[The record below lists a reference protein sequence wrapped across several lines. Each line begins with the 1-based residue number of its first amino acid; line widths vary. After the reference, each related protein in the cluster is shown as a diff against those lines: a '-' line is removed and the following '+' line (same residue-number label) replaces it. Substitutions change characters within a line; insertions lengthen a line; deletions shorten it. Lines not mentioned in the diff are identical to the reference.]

1 MRLSNI
7 VTRKGDSG
15 QTSIGSGETVSKDHP
30 RVQAMGA
37 IDHLNSTIGW
47 SIVEA
52 DNLLIKDLECVQND
66 LFDLGADLA
75 VPNLENKKLKKNRLE
90 WLEKKIENI
99 NNKLKPLSEF
109 VLPGGSEL
117 SSRIHLARSE
127 CKNAERRLVS
137 IHKKSNNLH
146 IPYLNRLSDYL
157 FVLARFANSEK
168 GQKENM
174 WNNSVSNEL

>member
-1 MRLSNI
+1 M
-7 VTRKGDSG
+7 
-15 QTSIGSGETVSKDHP
+15 
-30 RVQAMGA
+30 
-37 IDHLNSTIGW
+37 
-47 SIVEA
+47 
-52 DNLLIKDLECVQND
+52 
-66 LFDLGADLA
+66 
-75 VPNLENKKLKKNRLE
+75 
-90 WLEKKIENI
+90 ENI

-127 CKNAERRLVS
+127 CRNAERRLVS

-157 FVLARFANSEK
+157 FVLARFANSKK